1 MLLQIC
7 IISLDAAKKI
17 TLPKWFKHLKIYK
30 YILNIKIL
38 KLHKT
43 LIILNINI
51 FSNVYNLMTYICVY
65 EFTYFIMEE
74 NISIALKTVCLI
86 NCSIV
91 MANIL

>member
-1 MLLQIC
+1 
-7 IISLDAAKKI
+7 
-17 TLPKWFKHLKIYK
+17 
-30 YILNIKIL
+30 
-38 KLHKT
+38 
-43 LIILNINI
+43 
-51 FSNVYNLMTYICVY
+51 MTYICVY